1 MSNLAEIIKITK
13 EIGLEGDD
21 LKSFVKEKAFLTDV
35 PGKTKVTRYY
45 IKQQSADKNLAIPR
59 KWMVAIG
66 CA

>member
-35 PGKTKVTRYY
+35 PGKTKV
-45 IKQQSADKNLAIPR
+45 IKHVITLNNSRPIRTKPYPENG
-59 KWMVAIG
+59 W
-66 CA
+66 